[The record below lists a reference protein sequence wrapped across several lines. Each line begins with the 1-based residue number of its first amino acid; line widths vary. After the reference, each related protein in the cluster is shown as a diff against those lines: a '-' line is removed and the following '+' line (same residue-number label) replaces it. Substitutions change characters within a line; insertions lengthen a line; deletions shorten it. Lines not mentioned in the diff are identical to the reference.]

1 MKIADF
7 QFLETQPTP
16 SSAAAPD
23 HALAIPLE
31 SVAARFRRVA
41 ASLPTR
47 LAVADEQ
54 GALTYAELDQ
64 LSERIAGFILSLD
77 LGPEP
82 LVGLMFDRHR
92 DFVAAALGAQKAGA
106 PYVPLDPEMPLASRR
121 RLLTLAGARLL
132 ISQAALIDDLHRLQ
146 WLCPELTHILALDA
160 EDIDHLSESPGIL
173 MDPELW
179 DHLAGDGADDVA
191 AGGWKSAFTGELL
204 PLEAMLAFGENA
216 RRKLESLLGANARVL
231 EIGCASGFVMRQV
244 APLAGSY
251 LAVDISRRN
260 LDRVINRAR
269 AMGLPQVSTRQMAA
283 HDIDIFEPGSFDLI
297 ILDSVVES
305 FPGYGYL
312 RAVLDKALEL
322 LSPAGAIFLGSI
334 WDLDRRDAYFADLA
348 DHARQHPGPAARS
361 RRESV
366 GDLFVSRDF
375 FRDYARERADGLDLE
390 FSLPDAPGFEPA
402 DYEFDLLLRKGGPGQ
417 GQPGAPGRRR
427 HDRRALEAAGLPSPP
442 KDIPAGQAAYVI
454 YTSGSTGQ
462 PKGVVVEQGSV
473 VNLAESCA
481 QRLFATQA
489 AADGLAVSCN
499 PPFTFDPS
507 VQQIFGALL
516 NGYTLHLPGT
526 ETRRDPVRLAAF
538 AQERRLD
545 LLDTTPSFFA
555 MLVDHWRQSG
565 TRNPAKTIIMGG
577 EPLTAQMLEDFYAL
591 DGHGDTRIVNAYGPT
606 ECCVTTTNHELT
618 AAGWREILPPPIGR
632 PLPGVLIEIHDPAGR
647 VLPAGVPGEIVIGG
661 AGVARGY
668 LGDPALSA
676 ERFLTDANGRRW
688 YRSGDLGRWLPSG
701 ELQFLGRED
710 RQVKIRGNR
719 IELSEVEAAL
729 SAHPLVERALVVALD
744 PHQDG
749 NRLLAAYVVPR
760 PGLDLAELK
769 ADLDANQPSYL
780 VPSWL
785 VAIDQIPLTLHGKV
799 DEARLPR
806 PEVAVANSPNRRLN
820 PPVSETEKRLAVVWG
835 QVLETSVEDVEADFF
850 ASGGH
855 SVLAVKLL
863 GAVERE
869 FGIRLPLST
878 LFANPT
884 LASLSLR
891 LEAGS
896 RQDDWQAVVALNSD
910 GSKTPLICFH
920 PVGGNVLC
928 YQSLAQHLGPDQPVY
943 MVQAQGQEEGQAL
956 LPTVEDMVA
965 AYLEAIRRVVPPGP
979 WALAGWSF
987 GGTLAFEAARRL
999 QRLGERVSAVML
1011 FDAVAVPDP
1020 IRNLLRQDDADYLA
1034 DLFSEMGIITAQDL
1048 RSLGQDERLDLLVER
1063 ARGTDLL
1070 PEGGTRESMRRMLA
1084 LFQNNALA
1092 AVRYRPQP
1100 IASRLLLIR
1109 PRVPSRAA
1117 PGLPGDEYNGW
1128 RPLAAGGVTLRWMDG
1143 QHGQMLLEP
1152 HIGQL
1157 AQLAREHL
1165 SENQPE
1171 AANATTQSQ

>member
-7 QFLETQPTP
+7 QFLEPQPTP
-16 SSAAAPD
+16 SSITTPD
-23 HALAIPLE
+23 TTPGMPRE
-31 SVAARFRRVA
+31 SVAGRFRRMA
-41 ASLPTR
+41 AANPNR
-47 LAVADEQ
+47 VAVADEQ
-54 GALTYAELDQ
+54 GALTYAELDG

-77 LGPEP
+77 LGREP
-82 LVGLMFDRHR
+82 RVGLMFDRHR
-92 DFVAAALGAQKAGA
+92 DFVAAVLGAQKAGA
-106 PYVPLDPEMPLASRR
+106 PYVPLDPEMPLTSRR

-132 ISQAALIDDLHRLQ
+132 ISQAALIHDLHRLQ
-146 WLCPELTHILALDA
+146 WFCPELTHIMALDA
-160 EDIDHLSESPGIL
+160 EEIDHLTESPGAL

-179 DHLAGDGADDVA
+179 DHLAGEGADDVA

-216 RRKLESLLGANARVL
+216 RRKLGPLLKPDTRVL

-244 APLAGSY
+244 APLVGSY

-260 LDRVINRAR
+260 LERVSRRAKD
-269 AMGLPQVSTRQMAA
+269 MGLAQVSTRQMAA

-312 RAVLDKALEL
+312 RAVLSKALEL
-322 LSPAGAIFLGSI
+322 LAPGGAVFLGSI
-334 WDLDRRDAYFADLA
+334 WDLDRRDAYFADLT
-348 DHARQHPGPAARS
+348 DFARQHPGPATRS

-375 FRDYARERADGLDLE
+375 FRDFARERGDGLDLE

-402 DYEFDLLLRKGGPGQ
+402 AYEFDLLLRTGRQVQ
-417 GQPGAPGRRR
+417 GQPEAPSRRR
-427 HDRRALEAAGLPSPP
+427 HDRRALEAAGLPAPP
-442 KDIPAGQAAYVI
+442 KDIPPGQASYLI
-454 YTSGSTGQ
+454 FTSGSTGQ
-462 PKGVVVEQGSV
+462 PKGVMVEQGSV
-473 VNLAESCA
+473 VNLAQACA
-481 QRLFATQA
+481 QRLFTSPTA
-489 AADGLAVSCN
+489 ANSLAVSCN

-507 VQQIFGALL
+507 IQQIFGALL

-555 MLVDHWRQSG
+555 MLVDHWRRSG

-606 ECCVTTTNHELT
+606 ECCVTATNHELT
-618 AAGWREILPPPIGR
+618 AAGWREILPPPIGH
-632 PLPGVLIEIHDPAGR
+632 PLPGVRVEVHDPAGR
-647 VLPAGVPGEIVIGG
+647 VLPPGVPGEIVIGG

-668 LGDPALSA
+668 LDDPAMNA
-676 ERFLTDANGRRW
+676 GRFFTDTEGRRW

-701 ELQFLGRED
+701 VLQFLGRED

-729 SAHPLVERALVVALD
+729 SGHPLVERAVVVALD

-806 PEVAVANSPNRRLN
+806 PEVAAATSPHRRLN

-835 QVLETSVEDVEADFF
+835 QVLETPVDDIEADFF

-863 GAVERE
+863 GTVERE
-869 FGIRLPLST
+869 FGKRLPLSE
-878 LFANPT
+878 LFASPS
-884 LASLSLR
+884 LASLARR
-891 LEAGS
+891 LEAND
-896 RQDDWQAVVALNSD
+896 RQDDWQAVVALNPQ
-910 GSKTPLICFH
+910 GSQTPLICFH

-965 AYLEAIRRVVPPGP
+965 AYLEAIRRIVPPGP

-1034 DLFSEMGIITAQDL
+1034 DLFSEMGIITAQEL
-1048 RSLGQDERLDLLVER
+1048 RSLSQDERLDLLMER

-1070 PEGGTRESMRRMLA
+1070 PEGGSRESMRRMLA

-1100 IASRLLLIR
+1100 IAGRLLLIR

-1128 RPLAAGGVTLRWMDG
+1128 RPLAEDGVTLRWMDG

-1152 HIGQL
+1152 LIAQL
-1157 AQLAREHL
+1157 AQLVREHL
-1165 SENQPE
+1165 AENQP
-1171 AANATTQSQ
+1171 AARCATAQSQ